1 MIDVVDNIAPGLD
14 EPIFGQIGETS
25 RIPQNFEAVKFLSPQ
40 EFNARFSE
48 ARVVIGHAGIG
59 TILTAQQLR
68 KPVLLMS
75 RRAAY
80 GEHRND
86 HQLATVEQLRHIPG
100 VYIFE
105 DSEGLVALLQQTNL
119 RSAGEHASSSKS
131 QLIDFL
137 RSEIT
142 R

>member
-1 MIDVVDNIAPGLD
+1 MVDVVDSIAASLD
-14 EPIFGQIGETS
+14 EPIFGQLGETK
-25 RIPQNFEAVKFLSPQ
+25 RLPRNFEAVKFLSPR
-40 EFNARFSE
+40 EFNAKFAE
-48 ARVVIGHAGIG
+48 ARVVVGHAGIG

-75 RRAAY
+75 RRAEF

-86 HQLATVEQLRHIPG
+86 HQMATVEQLRHIPG

-105 DSEGLVALLQQTNL
+105 DAAGLLALLQQAEL
-119 RSAGEHASSSKS
+119 RSAGEHVSSSKA
-131 QLIDFL
+131 QLIEFL